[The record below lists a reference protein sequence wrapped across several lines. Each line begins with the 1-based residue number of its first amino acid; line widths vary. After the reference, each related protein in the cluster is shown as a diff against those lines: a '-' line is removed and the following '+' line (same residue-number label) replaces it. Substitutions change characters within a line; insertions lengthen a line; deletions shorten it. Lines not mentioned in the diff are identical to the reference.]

1 MMHDG
6 GGIPAD
12 FEKDPVAAAA
22 SAATTSAQSYTKVIK
37 MVPVV
42 GKTYKFWFTYLYED
56 PETKQVTESAN
67 SPIFSTSFTIP
78 NETLPVENLVLT
90 SGIKSYGIKF
100 DVNPASKHAD
110 IIIFESLTGAF
121 TGEEYIV
128 YTGTS
133 TSITVQVD
141 SFAPRWVK
149 VTTRDNW
156 RDINRSS
163 VTAGPVNILANDPDT
178 STPPKAPT
186 GVSVSGVID
195 PQDKSGFSIQM
206 DVSWTA
212 STDSNTNGYV
222 IRWSA
227 NDPSTTLN
235 PLWEYGQVDGRAT
248 NKFSI
253 TGLTPN
259 TVYYWQVTAKSPFNA
274 ISWDKS
280 VTGQVASGQFGPIA
294 DPNAPA
300 GNIQLRSIISI
311 GGKTADLFKI
321 GTGITQNINLTT
333 TPSETPAMTSGTY
346 NGIILDRSTTNAGHN
361 FWLSTGQFR
370 VGSSSSF
377 LFWDGSNIYTTGKI
391 NATGGSFTG
400 DVRLNGGTLYTG
412 PTPLTGARVRFDSAG
427 LFGYDT
433 TSTSNTTG
441 QTFALTAADGKIDA
455 RLGFIGGWTI
465 QGTSQTVGTISK
477 NGTILGSDGSI
488 VLGDTSG
495 TLPSIV
501 KLSSTDP
508 TYRIWVGSQ
517 LATNAK
523 FKVGVDGVVYANGA
537 VIDGN
542 ASFTGT
548 LTIGTKLS
556 DGTTLDATRANA
568 LAAIG
573 AAGAAAEKA
582 EIARLKGVEAYD
594 KAVAAGDSAA
604 DAKKKAEDAEA
615 IAVLRMTRGE
625 VNTVLASD
633 TTIINGS
640 AITTGTINLARLNIT
655 GGTAGVNGF
664 VVDGNGIRAYNG
676 SSQTLNIDS
685 SGSISLGDTT
695 NGWTVDNRYIKS
707 RSYYADGYTQI
718 KLDGWNGSITGGRI
732 SGTTIEAATI
742 KGNTISGGTITGT
755 TISGGTI
762 TGSTVQTS
770 TSSTNVKLQNA
781 GVDSLEVTL
790 SGTTVGHLYG
800 VNLAGGAMI
809 LQGGSADPSSTNPAY
824 GRVYVAGSIASI
836 AGGIS
841 TSVLLNGID
850 STTKIFGSGGI
861 YTDTIGTF
869 YMRSGDTT
877 AASANMQIV
886 STAGDTFGK
895 VARSTSSRRYKT
907 NIETVSFPD
916 EAIKSLRPTKY
927 QGIKDMERGD
937 NTWYTGLI
945 AEEVA
950 EIPGLELLVQYND
963 EGQPEAVNYAGLS
976 VVLAQVVSRILD
988 RLDALEA

>member
-1 MMHDG
+1 MRENMMHDG

-178 STPPKAPT
+178 STPPLPPAGAK
-186 GVSVSGVID
+186 GLGSLD
-195 PQDKSGFSIQM
+195 PQDKSGFSGQL

-212 STDSNTNGYV
+212 NTDPNTGGYI
-222 IRWSA
+222 IRWSTD
-227 NDPSTTLN
+227 NPVSVTN
-235 PLWEYGQVDGRAT
+235 PLWEYGQVEGRAT
-248 NKFSI
+248 TKFTV
-253 TGLTPN
+253 TGLLPN
-259 TVYYWQVTAKSPFNA
+259 TLYYYQVTAKSPYNA
-274 ISWDKS
+274 LSWAS
-280 VTGQVASGQFGPIA
+280 AVTDTFGPIS

-300 GNIQLRSIISI
+300 DVWAQLRSILSI
-311 GGKTADLFKI
+311 GGKTADLFRI
-321 GTGITQNINLTT
+321 GTGIAQKINVSTT
-333 TPSETPAMTSGTY
+333 TTEDQRTGTY
-346 NGIILDRSTTNAGHN
+346 SGIILNKSTTNFGHN
-361 FWLSTGQFR
+361 YWLNTGQFR
-370 VGSSSSF
+370 VGTSSAF
-377 LFWDGSNIYTTGKI
+377 LYWDGFDVYTTGKI

-455 RLGFIGGWTI
+455 RLGYIGGWTI
-465 QGTSQTVGTISK
+465 QGTAQTVGTISK

-488 VLGDTSG
+488 VLGDTTG
-495 TLPSIV
+495 TLASIV

-508 TYRIWVGSQ
+508 TYRIWVGNQ
-517 LATNAK
+517 LARDAK
-523 FKVGVDGVVYANGA
+523 FKVGVDGIVYASGA

-542 ASFTGT
+542 ASFSGT
-548 LTIGTKLS
+548 LTIGTLLS
-556 DGTTLDATRANA
+556 DGTALDTTRANA

-604 DAKKKAEDAEA
+604 AAKKKAEDAEA
-615 IAVLRMTRGE
+615 IAVLKITRGE

>member
-22 SAATTSAQSYTKVIK
+22 SAATTSAQSYTKIIK

-78 NETLPVENLVLT
+78 NETLPVTDLVLT
-90 SGIKSYGIKF
+90 SGIKSYGVKF
-100 DVNPASKHAD
+100 NVNPASVQTD
-110 IIIFESLTGAF
+110 ILIFESLTGSF

-133 TSITVQVD
+133 TNITVQVD

-149 VTTRDNW
+149 VTVRDNW
-156 RDINRSS
+156 LDTNRSS

-195 PQDKSGFSIQM
+195 PEDKSGFSIKM

-227 NDPSTTLN
+227 NDPSTVEN

-280 VTGQVASGQFGPIA
+280 VTGQVASGQFGPIS

-321 GTGITQNINLTT
+321 GTGITQGINLTT
-333 TPSETPAMTSGTY
+333 TPSPTPAMTNGTY

-427 LFGYDT
+427 LFGYDA

-455 RLGFIGGWTI
+455 RLGYIGGWTI
-465 QGTSQTVGTISK
+465 QGTAQTVGTISK

-488 VLGDTSG
+488 VLGDTTG

-517 LATNAK
+517 IGTSAK
-523 FKVGVDGVVYANGA
+523 FKVGIDGIVYATGA
-537 VIDGN
+537 VIDGD
-542 ASFTGT
+542 AYFTGT
-548 LTIGTKLS
+548 LTIGAKLS
-556 DGTTLDATRANA
+556 DGTTLDQTRANA

-573 AAGAAAEKA
+573 SASAAADKA
-582 EIARLKGVEAYD
+582 ETARLKGVEAYE
-594 KAVAAGDSAA
+594 KAIEAGSSAA
-604 DAKKKAEDAEA
+604 AAKKKAEDAEA
-615 IAVLRMTRGE
+615 IAILKISRDE

-633 TTIINGS
+633 TTVINGS

-655 GGTAGVNGF
+655 GGTANVNGF

-676 SSQTLNIDS
+676 SNQTLNIAS
-685 SGSISLGDTT
+685 NGTISLGDTT
-695 NGWTVDNRYIKS
+695 NGWTVGNRYIKS

-718 KLDGWNGSITGGRI
+718 TLDGWNGSITGGRI
-732 SGTTIEAATI
+732 SGTAIE
-742 KGNTISGGTITGT
+742 GNTITGNTITGGTI
-755 TISGGTI
+755 I
-762 TGSTVQTS
+762 GSRVQTS
-770 TSSTNVKLQNA
+770 SSSTRVELRDVTSP
-781 GVDSLEVTL
+781 GTDSLRAL
-790 SGTTVGHLYG
+790 ISGVTVGHVFGYG
-800 VNLAGGAMI
+800 SSTTGGMVMMAGSTANPDTTSGHVRVLPNYAALAGDSLNFVEARGASNDVNIRAQTIYAGPGKMYYTFPTVS
-809 LQGGSADPSSTNPAY
+809 GSAPNF
-824 GRVYVAGSIASI
+824 R
-836 AGGIS
+836 
-841 TSVLLNGID
+841 ID
-850 STTKIFGSGGI
+850 SDGGMSR
-861 YTDTIGTF
+861 TSASTI
-869 YMRSGDTT
+869 RIKED
-877 AASANMQIV
+877 IV
-886 STAGDTFGK
+886 DLI
-895 VARSTSSRRYKT
+895 SSPGLDPAPLYSLPVRAFKFKKDIIDPEDQRYDKM
-907 NIETVSFPD
+907 VPGF
-916 EAIKSLRPTKY
+916 
-927 QGIKDMERGD
+927 
-937 NTWYTGLI
+937 I

-950 EIPGLELLVQYND
+950 EIYPAGVDIGDDGLPENWNFRIIVPAMLSLIQDLNQRIKEL
-963 EGQPEAVNYAGLS
+963 ES
-976 VVLAQVVSRILD
+976 
-988 RLDALEA
+988 